1 MNDITIDEVE
11 ANEKIFLSEVIREII
26 SNAYASCCKEAV
38 WSIIEYESSDELD
51 LWRMNYKIAIM
62 DMNPNIVWLRAKEV
76 SDMIK
81 VKIHPTWWYFLKD
94 LYEEEELA
102 DVVVSAM
109 HLESVIDSTKTI
121 TERIRDVLTEQFPS
135 LESSEETLTKSFSIE
150 YSGIFTQAEY
160 SD

>member
-1 MNDITIDEVE
+1 
-11 ANEKIFLSEVIREII
+11 
-26 SNAYASCCKEAV
+26 
-38 WSIIEYESSDELD
+38 
-51 LWRMNYKIAIM
+51 M
-62 DMNPNIVWLRAKEV
+62 DMNPNTVWLRAKHV
-76 SDMIK
+76 SELLK

-102 DVVVSAM
+102 DVVINAM
-109 HLESVIDSTKTI
+109 HLESVIDSSKTI

-160 SD
+160 SV